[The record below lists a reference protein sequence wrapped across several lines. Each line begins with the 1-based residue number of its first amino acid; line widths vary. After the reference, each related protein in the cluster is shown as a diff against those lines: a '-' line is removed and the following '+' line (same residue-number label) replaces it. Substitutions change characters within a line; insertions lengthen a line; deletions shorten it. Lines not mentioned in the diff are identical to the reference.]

1 MTKHAPLPCLVTYK
15 CGICA
20 ELMGVQMLFQR
31 LLREKLR
38 MNLQKLMTICPS
50 IIVETALATFPLSIS
65 SIKHYLA
72 LKLGEDR

>member
-15 CGICA
+15 CGIRA
-20 ELMGVQMLFQR
+20 ELMGVQVFQR
-31 LLREKLR
+31 LLRKKLR

-50 IIVETALATFPLSIS
+50 IIVETAVATFPLSIS

>member
-15 CGICA
+15 RGICA
-20 ELMGVQMLFQR
+20 ELMGVQMLSQR

-50 IIVETALATFPLSIS
+50 IVVETVSATFPLSIS
-65 SIKHYLA
+65 SVEHYLS

>member
-1 MTKHAPLPCLVTYK
+1 
-15 CGICA
+15 
-20 ELMGVQMLFQR
+20 MLSQR

-50 IIVETALATFPLSIS
+50 IIVETVSATFPLSIS
-65 SIKHYLA
+65 SVEHYLS

>member
-15 CGICA
+15 RGICA
-20 ELMGVQMLFQR
+20 ELMGVQMLSQR

-50 IIVETALATFPLSIS
+50 IIVETVLATFPLSIS